1 MKRKNRLTKFM
12 APLFC
17 TTLLFACSNG
27 EETGSTMSS
36 DSSAVVNIDTLS
48 TIGESN
54 IQTFVSEIAT
64 YSDDDMYTD
73 WENED
78 STYIQLNGSTA
89 TYEGSGAIVV
99 SRSTISIRT
108 GGVYVLSGTLD
119 DGQIVVEAEDKG
131 TVRLILNGVDINS
144 STSAPIYVKDAEKT
158 VISLPEGAENIIS
171 DGAEYVY
178 DDAKEEEPNSAIFSK
193 DHLTINGEGK
203 LVVEANFND
212 GIIGKDELRITGG
225 NIEVTAK
232 DDAIVGRDLLAISDG
247 NFTIRAGGD
256 GFKSTNDENAE
267 KGNIALEG
275 GTYHITADNDG
286 IQAQTSLYVTGG
298 DYTLATGGGSPE
310 TIGINEFAHGG
321 QSDDS
326 ATTTE
331 TTSAKGLKA
340 TTEIAIGEGTFTIDS
355 YDDAIHS
362 SKSVIF
368 ESGEMTIASGD
379 DAIHADSSVVIN
391 GGNITVTKTYE
402 GIESKIVA
410 IAGGTTDITS
420 TDDGLNVGG
429 GANASAGD
437 DMTETTSENHL
448 IQITGGYVYVNSLG
462 DGLDSNGSFL
472 MTDGTVVVNGPTD
485 DGNGQIDYVD
495 TFEVSGGVII
505 AAGSTKTQT
514 SSDTSGQYAMLMTY
528 SETQEGG
535 TLVHI
540 EDSRG
545 NTIATFAPEKDYQS
559 LYISSPD
566 FAKDSSYRLYSGG
579 SATGTETNGLYTNSE
594 YSGGTKVVDFTISD
608 VMTLMNQ

>member
-1 MKRKNRLTKFM
+1 MNRKNKLTKLM
-12 APLFC
+12 APLLC

-27 EETGSTMSS
+27 EETGTSTSTVS
-36 DSSAVVNIDTLS
+36 PAAVNIDNLS
-48 TIGESN
+48 TIGDGD
-54 IQTFVSEIAT
+54 IQTVVRELVT
-64 YSDDDMYTD
+64 YSDDDMYSD

-78 STYIQLNGSTA
+78 PTYIQLNGSTA
-89 TYEGSGAIVV
+89 SYEGSGAVVV
-99 SRSTISIRT
+99 SGSSIFIRT
-108 GGVYVLSGTLD
+108 GGVYVLSGALD
-119 DGQIVVEAEDKG
+119 DGQVVVEAEDKS
-131 TVRLILNGVDINS
+131 TVRLVLNGVDIHS
-144 STSAPIYVKDAEKT
+144 STSSPIYVKDAEKT
-158 VISLPEGAENIIS
+158 VISLPEGTENIIS
-171 DGAEYVY
+171 DGEEYVY
-178 DDAKEEEPNSAIFSK
+178 DDAEEEEPNSTIFSK
-193 DHLTINGEGK
+193 DDLTINGEGR
-203 LVVEANFND
+203 LVVEANFID

-225 NIEVTAK
+225 NIQVTAK

-247 NFTIRAGGD
+247 NFTIIAGGD

-275 GTYHITADNDG
+275 GTYNITADNDG
-286 IQAQTSLYVTGG
+286 IQAQTSLYVIDGE
-298 DYTLATGGGSPE
+298 YTLTTGGGSPE

-340 TTEIAIGEGTFTIDS
+340 TTEIAIGGGIFSINS

-362 SKSVIF
+362 SNSVIF

-379 DAIHADSSVVIN
+379 DAIHADSSVAIK

-420 TDDGLNVGG
+420 KDDGLNVGG
-429 GANASAGD
+429 GADALGD
-437 DMTETTSENHL
+437 DMTETTSEDHL
-448 IQITGGYVYVNSLG
+448 IQITGGYVFVNSLG

-505 AAGSTKTQT
+505 AAGSTKTQA

-528 SETQEGG
+528 PETQAGG
-535 TLVHI
+535 TLVRI
-540 EDSRG
+540 EDSEG
-545 NTIATFAPEKDYQS
+545 NTIATFAPEKDYRS

-566 FAKDSSYRLYSGG
+566 FAEDSSYTLYRGG
-579 SATGTETNGLYTNSE
+579 SATGTETNGLYTNGE

-608 VMTLMNQ
+608 VMTWLNQ

>member
-1 MKRKNRLTKFM
+1 MNRKNKLTKLM
-12 APLFC
+12 APLLC

-27 EETGSTMSS
+27 EETGTSTSTVS
-36 DSSAVVNIDTLS
+36 PAAVNIDNLS
-48 TIGESN
+48 TIGDGD
-54 IQTFVSEIAT
+54 IQTVVRELVT
-64 YSDDDMYTD
+64 YSDDDMYSD

-78 STYIQLNGSTA
+78 PTYIQLNGSTA
-89 TYEGSGAIVV
+89 SYEGSGAVVV
-99 SRSTISIRT
+99 SGSSIFIRT
-108 GGVYVLSGTLD
+108 GGVYVLSGALD
-119 DGQIVVEAEDKG
+119 DGQVVVEAEDKS
-131 TVRLILNGVDINS
+131 TVRLVLNGVDIHS
-144 STSAPIYVKDAEKT
+144 STSSPIYVKDAEKT
-158 VISLPEGAENIIS
+158 VISLPEGTENIIS
-171 DGAEYVY
+171 DGEEYVY
-178 DDAKEEEPNSAIFSK
+178 DDAEEEEPNSTIFSK
-193 DHLTINGEGK
+193 DDLTINGEGR
-203 LVVEANFND
+203 LVVEANFID

-225 NIEVTAK
+225 NIQVTAK

-247 NFTIRAGGD
+247 NFTIIAGGD

-275 GTYHITADNDG
+275 GTYNITADNDG
-286 IQAQTSLYVTGG
+286 IQAQTSLYVIDGE
-298 DYTLATGGGSPE
+298 YTLTTGGGSPE

-340 TTEIAIGEGTFTIDS
+340 TTEIAIGGGIFSINS

-362 SKSVIF
+362 SNSVIF

-379 DAIHADSSVVIN
+379 DAIHADSSVAIK

-429 GANASAGD
+429 GADALGD
-437 DMTETTSENHL
+437 DMTETTSEDHL
-448 IQITGGYVYVNSLG
+448 IQITGGYVFVNSLG

-505 AAGSTKTQT
+505 AAGSTKTQA

-528 SETQEGG
+528 PETQAGG
-535 TLVHI
+535 TLVRI
-540 EDSRG
+540 EDSEG

-566 FAKDSSYRLYSGG
+566 FAKGSSYTLYTGG
-579 SATGTETNGLYTNSE
+579 SATGTESNGLYTNGE

-608 VMTLMNQ
+608 VMTWLNQ

>member
-1 MKRKNRLTKFM
+1 MNRKNKLTKLM
-12 APLFC
+12 APLLC

-27 EETGSTMSS
+27 EETGTSTSTVS
-36 DSSAVVNIDTLS
+36 PAAVNIDNLS
-48 TIGESN
+48 TIGDGD
-54 IQTFVSEIAT
+54 IQTVVRELVT
-64 YSDDDMYTD
+64 YSDDDMYSD

-78 STYIQLNGSTA
+78 PTYIQLNGSTA
-89 TYEGSGAIVV
+89 SYEGSGAVVV
-99 SRSTISIRT
+99 SGSSIFIRT
-108 GGVYVLSGTLD
+108 GGVYVLSGALD
-119 DGQIVVEAEDKG
+119 DGQVVVEAEDKS
-131 TVRLILNGVDINS
+131 TVRLVLNGVDIHS
-144 STSAPIYVKDAEKT
+144 STSSPIYVKDAEKT
-158 VISLPEGAENIIS
+158 VISLPEGTENIIS
-171 DGAEYVY
+171 DGEEYVY
-178 DDAKEEEPNSAIFSK
+178 DDAEEEEPNSTIFSK
-193 DHLTINGEGK
+193 DDLTINGEGR
-203 LVVEANFND
+203 LVVEANFID

-225 NIEVTAK
+225 NIQVTAK

-247 NFTIRAGGD
+247 NFTIIAGGD

-275 GTYHITADNDG
+275 GTYNITADNDG
-286 IQAQTSLYVTGG
+286 IQAQTSLYVIDGE
-298 DYTLATGGGSPE
+298 YTLTTGGGSPE

-340 TTEIAIGEGTFTIDS
+340 TTEIAIGGGIFSINS

-362 SKSVIF
+362 SNSVIF

-379 DAIHADSSVVIN
+379 DAIHADSSVAIK

-429 GANASAGD
+429 GADALGD
-437 DMTETTSENHL
+437 DMTETTSEDHL
-448 IQITGGYVYVNSLG
+448 IQITGGYVFVNSLG

-505 AAGSTKTQT
+505 AAGSTKTQA

-528 SETQEGG
+528 PETQVGG
-535 TLVHI
+535 TLLRI
-540 EDSRG
+540 EDSEG

-566 FAKDSSYRLYSGG
+566 FAKGSSYTLYTGG
-579 SATGTETNGLYTNSE
+579 SATGTESNGLYTNGE

-608 VMTLMNQ
+608 VMTWLNQ

>member
-1 MKRKNRLTKFM
+1 MNRKNKLTKLM
-12 APLFC
+12 APLLC

-27 EETGSTMSS
+27 EETGTSTSTVS
-36 DSSAVVNIDTLS
+36 PAAVNIDNLS
-48 TIGESN
+48 TIGDGD
-54 IQTFVSEIAT
+54 IQTVVRELVT
-64 YSDDDMYTD
+64 YSDDDMYSD

-78 STYIQLNGSTA
+78 PTYIQLNGSTA
-89 TYEGSGAIVV
+89 SYEGSGAVVV
-99 SRSTISIRT
+99 SGSSIFIRT
-108 GGVYVLSGTLD
+108 GGVYVLSGALD
-119 DGQIVVEAEDKG
+119 DGQVVVEAEDKS
-131 TVRLILNGVDINS
+131 TVRLVLNGVDIHS
-144 STSAPIYVKDAEKT
+144 STSSPIYVKDAEKT
-158 VISLPEGAENIIS
+158 VISLPEGTENIIS
-171 DGAEYVY
+171 DGEEYVY
-178 DDAKEEEPNSAIFSK
+178 DDAEEEESNSTIFSK
-193 DHLTINGEGK
+193 DDLTINGEGR
-203 LVVEANFND
+203 LVVEANFID

-225 NIEVTAK
+225 NIQVTAK

-247 NFTIRAGGD
+247 NFTIIAGGD

-275 GTYHITADNDG
+275 GTYNITADNDG
-286 IQAQTSLYVTGG
+286 IQAQTSLYVIDGE
-298 DYTLATGGGSPE
+298 YTLTTGGGSPE

-340 TTEIAIGEGTFTIDS
+340 TTEIAIGGGIFSINS

-362 SKSVIF
+362 SNSVIF

-379 DAIHADSSVVIN
+379 DAIHADSSVAIK

-420 TDDGLNVGG
+420 TVDGLNVGG
-429 GANASAGD
+429 GADALGD
-437 DMTETTSENHL
+437 DMTETTSEDHL
-448 IQITGGYVYVNSLG
+448 IQITGGYVFVNSLG

-505 AAGSTKTQT
+505 AAGSTKTQA

-528 SETQEGG
+528 PETQAVG
-535 TLVHI
+535 TLVRI
-540 EDSRG
+540 EDSEG
-545 NTIATFAPEKDYQS
+545 NTIATFAPEKDYRS

-566 FAKDSSYRLYSGG
+566 FAEDSSYTLYRGG
-579 SATGTETNGLYTNSE
+579 SATGTETNGLYTNGE

-608 VMTLMNQ
+608 VMTWLNQ